1 MSKKPRSPPSSPAS
15 SNRIKKMSAIKALL
29 KTEPSEYSF
38 DQLEKDGT
46 TTWSGIHNYAALRN
60 LETLK
65 VGDAVTIYHTGAE
78 RAAVG
83 IAIVTRAA
91 HRVRGEPNPKFLSIE
106 VRAGRRFSRAVSLED
121 LKNEPAFAASP
132 LVTMGRLS
140 VVPLTP
146 EQSDRLAAMA
156 GRRRETAGA

>member
-1 MSKKPRSPPSSPAS
+1 
-15 SNRIKKMSAIKALL
+15 MSAIKAVL
-29 KTEPSEYSF
+29 KTEPSAYSF
-38 DQLEKDGT
+38 DDLERDHAT
-46 TTWSGIHNYAALRN
+46 LWSGIHNYAALRN

-65 VGDAVTIYHTGAE
+65 IGDAVAVYHTGSE

-91 HRVRGEPNPKFLSIE
+91 HRPRGEPNPKFLAIE
-106 VRAGRRFSRAVSLED
+106 VRAGRRFPKPVTLDALKED
-121 LKNEPAFAASP
+121 PAFSDSP

-146 EQSDRLAAMA
+146 EQSDRMAALA

>member
-1 MSKKPRSPPSSPAS
+1 
-15 SNRIKKMSAIKALL
+15 MSAIKAVL
-29 KTEPSEYSF
+29 KTEPLEYSF
-38 DQLEKDGT
+38 DKLEKDHT
-46 TTWSGIHNYAALRN
+46 TLWTGIHNYAALRN

-65 VGDAVTIYHTGAE
+65 IGDAVAIYHTGSE

-83 IAIVTRAA
+83 VAIVTKAA
-91 HRVRGEPNPKFLSIE
+91 HRPRSEPNPKFLAIE
-106 VRAGRRFSRAVSLED
+106 VRAGRRFPKPVTLDALKED
-121 LKNEPAFAASP
+121 PVFSDSP

-146 EQSDRLAAMA
+146 EQSDRMAALA

>member
-1 MSKKPRSPPSSPAS
+1 MSS
-15 SNRIKKMSAIKALL
+15 IKALL

-38 DQLEKDGT
+38 DDLEKDGT
-46 TTWSGIHNYAALRN
+46 TVWSGIHNYAALRN
-60 LETLK
+60 LEALK
-65 VGDAVTIYHTGAE
+65 VGDAVAIYHTGAE

-91 HRVRGEPNPKFLSIE
+91 HRARGEPNPKFLSIE
-106 VRAGRRFSRAVSLED
+106 VRAGRRFPRTVALED
-121 LKNEPAFAASP
+121 LKSEPVFASSP

-140 VVPLTP
+140 VVLLTP
-146 EQSDRLAAMA
+146 EQADRLAVMA

>member
-1 MSKKPRSPPSSPAS
+1 
-15 SNRIKKMSAIKALL
+15 MSAIKALL
-29 KTEPSEYSF
+29 KTEPSAYSF
-38 DQLEKDGT
+38 DDLEREGS

-83 IAIVTRAA
+83 IAIVTRGA

-106 VRAGRRFSRAVSLED
+106 VRAGRRFPRPVVLDD
-121 LKNEPAFAASP
+121 LKEEPVFASSP
-132 LVTMGRLS
+132 LLTMGRLS
-140 VVPLTP
+140 VVLLTS

>member
-1 MSKKPRSPPSSPAS
+1 
-15 SNRIKKMSAIKALL
+15 MSAIKALL

-38 DQLEKDGT
+38 EQLEKDGT

-65 VGDAVTIYHTGAE
+65 VGDAVAIYHTGAD
-78 RAAVG
+78 RTAVG
-83 IAIVTRAA
+83 VAIVTRAA
-91 HRVRGEPNPKFLSIE
+91 FRVRGEPNPKFLSIE
-106 VRAGRRFSRAVSLED
+106 VRAGRRFPRSVALD
-121 LKNEPAFAASP
+121 ALKGEPTFATSP

-140 VVPLTP
+140 VVLLTP
-146 EQSDRLAAMA
+146 EQSDRLTEMA